1 MELLN
6 QLPEGVRG
14 LAWAVFGVLVSI
26 GAAFAYLRG
35 KKEGPPKVAEFG
47 FTGSLADMSPVKQL
61 VEQTGLLVQ
70 QQVRTNIAL
79 EKVSVALDG
88 CAHALHQAAAAYAGE
103 IAARATEE
111 EIEERAQIKFER
123 EMERE
128 RRARRRLSPRRKP
141 PPE

>member
-6 QLPEGVRG
+6 QLPESVRG
-14 LAWAVFGVLVSI
+14 LAWAIFGILVSI

-35 KKEGPPKVAEFG
+35 KKEGPPKVTEFG
-47 FTGSLADMSPVKQL
+47 ITGQLADMSPVKEL

-70 QQVRTNIAL
+70 QQVRTNMVLERVADGLEACAKAL
-79 EKVSVALDG
+79 K
-88 CAHALHQAAAAYAGE
+88 AAADAYAGE

-111 EIEERAQIKFER
+111 EIEERAQLKFER

-128 RRARRRLSPRRKP
+128 RRARRRAAPRRKP
-141 PPE
+141 AGQ